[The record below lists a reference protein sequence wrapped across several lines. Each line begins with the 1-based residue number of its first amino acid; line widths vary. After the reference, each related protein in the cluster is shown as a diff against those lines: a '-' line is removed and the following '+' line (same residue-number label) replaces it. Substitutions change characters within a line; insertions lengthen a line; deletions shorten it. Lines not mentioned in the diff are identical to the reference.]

1 MKEFNLEFH
10 TIFGEIFNLPVSVQV
25 FENKNSKNVF
35 HKITSMYIYI
45 YILTDL
51 GE

>member
-10 TIFGEIFNLPVSVQV
+10 TIFGEIFLICQFSVQVHV

-45 YILTDL
+45 Y
-51 GE
+51 